1 MLGDDVIAEEPRL
14 LGAGVGDQRLACRQ
28 FQLEVLAQEVGQA
41 LFDLLGFGL
50 RAGKP
55 EQVIIGL
62 CRPLDYAG
70 IE

>member
-1 MLGDDVIAEEPRL
+1 MLDGDVVAEEPRG
-14 LGAGVGDQRLACRQ
+14 LGAAMRDQRLACRQ
-28 FQLEVLAQEVGQA
+28 FQLEILTQEVGQA
-41 LFDLLGFGL
+41 LLDLIGFGL